1 MRTIRRLSLVLR
13 LVVSLMAIA
22 TGGSLFAQPGGAA
35 SAATSS
41 GPTLSELQ
49 TRLKRAQSDGEL
61 EPAVKQQVI
70 ELYQSA
76 IERIEIA
83 GEEAAKSK
91 AFTERMNSV
100 GEKLRLAKAR
110 LAATPERTTLT
121 AAEALAAAGDDVE
134 KLERMLSDR
143 RKVIEDPEK
152 GLQQRAT
159 AIDKELG
166 AQMPR
171 LEEIARDLAEIEER
185 LTTIEDELEAAAP
198 PDEPREVTHARQS
211 LLMTRQMR
219 ATEERAALLAEQAWC
234 ESDEATDLLRTLRDL
249 AERELALVDGEVNVL
264 QEAVDQRRGNEADQ
278 RVKRAELAVTR
289 ASVRGKPIAEQNLLL
304 AKAITRS

>member
-1 MRTIRRLSLVLR
+1 
-13 LVVSLMAIA
+13 MAIA

-249 AERELALVDGEVNVL
+249 AERELALVDGEVTVL